1 MLSVA
6 ASASGIDDGSVRDRR
21 RRMLTAAQAL
31 RVERRRRP
39 RRSLRQQYDEYSFE
53 RIEAYKNSLPR
64 EELMRLGD
72 EANAGVSDGNEGQ
85 FVLTEVLMVDL
96 VDELIKR
103 RLKLKSFRQWAKHI
117 RALRDAQREP
127 THWGVEPD
135 GPIAGLLR
143 RIETGDRAVVVGAAG
158 ESAACLLAA
167 HDMGVTFMAGDLGCV
182 TRLETRFESEALAS
196 AFEAYVVDFALWLP
210 PIEDGSAL
218 AVLDVSALGEL
229 DPAVRASLVR
239 YVQCH
244 TCANGV
250 HVLIPGATRFA
261 PDALIGLYDGW
272 VREEVGR
279 PHRRGARTRGIV
291 LTRQRKAAD
300 APPASERASGS

>member
-1 MLSVA
+1 
-6 ASASGIDDGSVRDRR
+6 
-21 RRMLTAAQAL
+21 MLTAAEAL

-72 EANAGVSDGNEGQ
+72 EANAGVFDGSEGQ

-127 THWGVEPD
+127 THWGLEPD
-135 GPIAGLLR
+135 GPVAGLLR
-143 RIETGDRAVVVGAAG
+143 RIETGDRAVIVGAAG
-158 ESAACLLAA
+158 EPAACLLAA
-167 HDMGVTFMAGDLGCV
+167 HEMGVTFMAGELGCV
-182 TRLETRFESEALAS
+182 TRLETRFEAEAMAS
-196 AFEAYVVDFALWLP
+196 AFEAYVVDFGLWLP
-210 PIEDGSAL
+210 PIDQGSAI
-218 AVLDVSALGEL
+218 AVLDVSTLGEL
-229 DPAVRASLVR
+229 DPAVREALVR
-239 YVQCH
+239 YLQAR

-261 PDALIGLYDGW
+261 PDALLGLYDGW
-272 VREEVGR
+272 IREEVGR

-291 LTRQRKAAD
+291 LTRQRVATGESR
-300 APPASERASGS
+300 ASERASSS

>member
-1 MLSVA
+1 
-6 ASASGIDDGSVRDRR
+6 
-21 RRMLTAAQAL
+21 MLTAAEAL

-72 EANAGVSDGNEGQ
+72 EANAETFDGSEGQ

-127 THWGVEPD
+127 THWGLEPD
-135 GPIAGLLR
+135 SPVAGLLR

-158 ESAACLLAA
+158 EAAACLLAA
-167 HDMGVTFMAGDLGCV
+167 HDMGVTFMACDLGSV
-182 TRLETRFESEALAS
+182 TRIETRFESEAMAS

-210 PIEDGSAL
+210 PLEDGSAI

-229 DPAVRASLVR
+229 DPSVRESLVR
-239 YVQCH
+239 HIQCR
-244 TCANGV
+244 TCPNGV

-261 PDALIGLYDGW
+261 PDALLGLYDGW

-279 PHRRGARTRGIV
+279 PHRRGARTRGIA
-291 LTRQRKAAD
+291 LTRQRAGTE
-300 APPASERASGS
+300 APSSVVRASSS